1 MKMTVKKTYK
11 KQRQRHTDTDK
22 DKDTQTQTKTNTKCF
37 EDLMYTIFFKSRG
50 FKDLRYYIGCLLMMT
65 KTKNQFDSI

>member
-37 EDLMYTIFFKSRG
+37 QDPMYVEYFQEWIFFRG
-50 FKDLRYYIGCLLMMT
+50 EYFSGVIIFQG
-65 KTKNQFDSI
+65 